1 MDHEEKVVQWFN
13 AVDWIQ
19 AGSRIAAILVVT
31 FLLVFIAR
39 RLISGLEKFT
49 ATHAH
54 DVEAQKRAATVSNV
68 LRKLATILITGIAT
82 LAIFNTLGISILPF
96 LATAGVAGI
105 AIAFGAQSLVK
116 DFFRGFFLLA
126 ENQIRQGDVVEVA
139 GKSGLV
145 EDLTLRY
152 VQLRDYEGNVHY
164 VPNGEIG
171 VVTSS
176 SRTFAYA
183 VVDVTIA
190 LDQDIAPVID
200 VMRETGAQLRAQLGV
215 RREDPRRPGHRRH
228 RGLERSRHHAARA
241 LQGARARAVEREARI
256 PAAAQARVRQGGY
269 PAAALH
275 RDDRGARRAGAPG
288 AGARRPAAIENGVR
302 PHFLNGADPLGG
314 RRPCGSASLLASSGR

>member
-1 MDHEEKVVQWFN
+1 MMGHEEKVVQWFN

-19 AGSRIAAILVVT
+19 AGSRIAAILGVS
-31 FLLVFIAR
+31 FLLVYIAR

-49 ATHAH
+49 ATHAY

-68 LRKLATILITGIAT
+68 LRKLATIFITCIAI

-126 ENQIRQGDVVEVA
+126 ENQIRQGDVVEIA

-183 VVDVTIA
+183 VVDVAIA
-190 LDQDIAPVID
+190 LDQDIAPVIE
-200 VMRETGAQLRAQLGV
+200 VMRETGAQLRANSVFGPKILDELDIAGI
-215 RREDPRRPGHRRH
+215 ESWND
-228 RGLERSRHHAARA
+228 RGITLRARIKVRA
-241 LQGARARAVEREARI
+241 LEQSNVKREYLMRLKHAFDKARI
-256 PAAAQARVRQGGY
+256 KQP
-269 PAAALH
+269 
-275 RDDRGARRAGAPG
+275 RATVTIMERTGAP
-288 AGARRPAAIENGVR
+288 AGPSVPEGPPA
-302 PHFLNGADPLGG
+302 
-314 RRPCGSASLLASSGR
+314 

>member
-1 MDHEEKVVQWFN
+1 MGHEETVVQWFN
-13 AVDWIQ
+13 AVDWIR
-19 AGSRIAAILVVT
+19 AGSRIAAILAVT

-54 DVEAQKRAATVSNV
+54 DVEAKKRAATVSNV
-68 LRKLATILITGIAT
+68 LRKLATILITAIAL

-183 VVDVTIA
+183 VVDIIIA

-200 VMRETGAQLRAQLGV
+200 LMRETGAQMRANSVFGPKILEDLDIAGIEAWNDRGITLRARFKV
-215 RREDPRRPGHRRH
+215 RALEQSNVKREYLMRLKQAFDKADIQQPRSNVTIVE
-228 RGLERSRHHAARA
+228 RGAPAARPPVPE
-241 LQGARARAVEREARI
+241 GP
-256 PAAAQARVRQGGY
+256 PA
-269 PAAALH
+269 
-275 RDDRGARRAGAPG
+275 
-288 AGARRPAAIENGVR
+288 
-302 PHFLNGADPLGG
+302 
-314 RRPCGSASLLASSGR
+314 

>member
-1 MDHEEKVVQWFN
+1 MGHEEKVVAWFN

-19 AGSRIAAILVVT
+19 AGSRIAAILVVS
-31 FLLVFIAR
+31 FLLIFLAR

-49 ATHAH
+49 STHAH
-54 DVEAQKRAATVSNV
+54 DVEAARRAATLSNV
-68 LRKLATILITGIAT
+68 LRKLASILIIVLAT

-126 ENQIRQGDVVEVA
+126 ENQIRQGDVVEIA

-190 LDQDIAPVID
+190 LDQEVAPVIEL
-200 VMRETGAQLRAQLGV
+200 MRDTGVQLRANSMFKDKIL
-215 RREDPRRPGHRRH
+215 EDIDIAGIESWSD
-228 RGLERSRHHAARA
+228 RGITLRAHLKVRA
-241 LQGARARAVEREARI
+241 LEQANVKREYLLRLKHAF
-256 PAAAQARVRQGGY
+256 
-269 PAAALH
+269 
-275 RDDRGARRAGAPG
+275 DAGDIQQPKST
-288 AGARRPAAIENGVR
+288 VM
-302 PHFLNGADPLGG
+302 LV
-314 RRPCGSASLLASSGR
+314 GSAPPAKAPHGTPA

>member
-1 MDHEEKVVQWFN
+1 MKHEERVVEWFN

-19 AGSRIAAILVVT
+19 AGSRIAAILVVS

-54 DVEAQKRAATVSNV
+54 DVEARKRAATVSNV
-68 LRKLATILITGIAT
+68 LRKLASFFIIGIAT

-126 ENQIRQGDVVEVA
+126 ENQIRQGDVVEIA

-171 VVTSS
+171 VVTSA

-183 VVDVTIA
+183 VIDVTIA

-200 VMRETGAQLRAQLGV
+200 LMRETGKQLRASP
-215 RREDPRRPGHRRH
+215 EFKAKI
-228 RGLERSRHHAARA
+228 LEEIDIA
-241 LQGARARAVEREARI
+241 GIETWN
-256 PAAAQARVRQGGY
+256 
-269 PAAALH
+269 
-275 RDDRGARRAGAPG
+275 DRGITLRGRFKVQALEQSNVKREYLMRLKHAFDKADIRQPRSTVTFIEGAP
-288 AGARRPAAIENGVR
+288 RPAPEG
-302 PHFLNGADPLGG
+302 PPGK
-314 RRPCGSASLLASSGR
+314 

>member
-1 MDHEEKVVQWFN
+1 MTGDEKIMQWFST
-13 AVDWIQ
+13 VDWIQ
-19 AGSRIAAILVVT
+19 AGSRIAAILAVT
-31 FLLVFIAR
+31 VLLVYIAR

-54 DVEAQKRAATVSNV
+54 DVEARRRAATVSNV
-68 LRKLATILITGIAT
+68 LRKLATILISAIAV

-126 ENQIRQGDVVEVA
+126 ENQIRQGDVVEIA

-176 SRTFAYA
+176 SRTYAYA
-183 VVDVTIA
+183 VVDVIIA
-190 LDQDIAPVID
+190 LDQDIEPVLEL
-200 VMRETGAQLRAQLGV
+200 MRRTGAQLRAHALYAEKILEDLDIAGVESWNERGITLRARLKVQALEQAAV
-215 RREDPRRPGHRRH
+215 RREYLLRLKQAFDAEGIQQPKSVMMLVGDLPASRPRVPEGP
-228 RGLERSRHHAARA
+228 
-241 LQGARARAVEREARI
+241 
-256 PAAAQARVRQGGY
+256 PA
-269 PAAALH
+269 
-275 RDDRGARRAGAPG
+275 
-288 AGARRPAAIENGVR
+288 
-302 PHFLNGADPLGG
+302 
-314 RRPCGSASLLASSGR
+314 

>member
-1 MDHEEKVVQWFN
+1 VRGYRLEAGMKHEERVVEWFN

-19 AGSRIAAILVVT
+19 AGSRIAAILVVS
-31 FLLVFIAR
+31 FLLIFIAR

-54 DVEAQKRAATVSNV
+54 DVEARKRAATVSNV
-68 LRKLATILITGIAT
+68 LRKLASFFIVGIAI

-126 ENQIRQGDVVEVA
+126 ENQIRQGDVVEIA

-190 LDQDIAPVID
+190 LDQDIQPVVD
-200 VMRETGAQLRAQLGV
+200 VMRRIGKELRANPEFGAKILDDLDIAGI
-215 RREDPRRPGHRRH
+215 ENWTATGITL
-228 RGLERSRHHAARA
+228 RGRIKVRA
-241 LQGARARAVEREARI
+241 LEQANVKREYLLRLKHAFDKSNIQQPKSTVTMLPAV
-256 PAAAQARVRQGGY
+256 
-269 PAAALH
+269 
-275 RDDRGARRAGAPG
+275 
-288 AGARRPAAIENGVR
+288 
-302 PHFLNGADPLGG
+302 PHTKPPEGP
-314 RRPCGSASLLASSGR
+314 PS

>member
-1 MDHEEKVVQWFN
+1 MGHEEKVVKWFN

-19 AGSRIAAILVVT
+19 AGSRIAVI
-31 FLLVFIAR
+31 LLVSWLLIVLAR
-39 RLISGLEKFT
+39 RLIAGLEKFT
-49 ATHAH
+49 ANHAH
-54 DVEAQKRAATVSNV
+54 DIEAKRRAATLSSV
-68 LRKLATILITGIAT
+68 LRKLAAILIGVIAT

-126 ENQIRQGDVVEVA
+126 ENQIRQGDVVEIA

-190 LDQDIAPVID
+190 LDQDIQPVID
-200 VMRETGAQLRAQLGV
+200 VMSQTGKDLRANADFGPKILDDLDIAGI
-215 RREDPRRPGHRRH
+215 ESWTASGITL
-228 RGLERSRHHAARA
+228 RGRIKVRA
-241 LQGARARAVEREARI
+241 LEQSNVKREYLLRLKHAF
-256 PAAAQARVRQGGY
+256 
-269 PAAALH
+269 
-275 RDDRGARRAGAPG
+275 DK
-288 AGARRPAAIENGVR
+288 
-302 PHFLNGADPLGG
+302 ADIQQPKSTVTMV
-314 RRPCGSASLLASSGR
+314 SASPQAKPPEGPPS

>member
-1 MDHEEKVVQWFN
+1 MGHEEQVVQWFN
-13 AVDWIQ
+13 AVDWIR
-19 AGSRIAAILVVT
+19 AGSRIAAILVVS
-31 FLLVFIAR
+31 FILVFIAR
-39 RLISGLEKFT
+39 RLISGLERFT
-49 ATHAH
+49 ATHAL
-54 DVEAQKRAATVSNV
+54 DVEAKRRAATVSNV
-68 LRKLATILITGIAT
+68 LRKLATVFISAIAT

-126 ENQIRQGDVVEVA
+126 ENQIRQGDVVEIA

-190 LDQDIAPVID
+190 LEQDIAPVIE
-200 VMRETGAQLRAQLGV
+200 VMRETGALLRANSQFKDKILDDLDIAGV
-215 RREDPRRPGHRRH
+215 ESWNE
-228 RGLERSRHHAARA
+228 RGITLRARIKVRA
-241 LQGARARAVEREARI
+241 LEQSAVKREYLMRLKHAF
-256 PAAAQARVRQGGY
+256 
-269 PAAALH
+269 
-275 RDDRGARRAGAPG
+275 DK
-288 AGARRPAAIENGVR
+288 
-302 PHFLNGADPLGG
+302 ADIQQPRSTFTLVEPG
-314 RRPCGSASLLASSGR
+314 RRSAPASPEGPPR

>member
-1 MDHEEKVVQWFN
+1 MGVTESMMEHEEKVVQWFN

-19 AGSRIAAILVVT
+19 AGSRIAAILAVS
-31 FLLVFIAR
+31 FLLVFLAR

-54 DVEAQKRAATVSNV
+54 DVEAQRRAATVSNV
-68 LRKLATILITGIAT
+68 LRKLATILITCIAL
-82 LAIFNTLGISILPF
+82 LAIFNTLGIPIMPF

-126 ENQIRQGDVVEVA
+126 ENQIRQGDVVTVA

-183 VVDVTIA
+183 AVDGTTA
-190 LDQDIAPVID
+190 LEQEIAPVID
-200 VMRETGAQLRAQLGV
+200 VMRETGVQLRANAEFGGKILDDLEIAGI
-215 RREDPRRPGHRRH
+215 EAWNE
-228 RGLERSRHHAARA
+228 RGITLRARMKVRA
-241 LQGARARAVEREARI
+241 LEQSNVKREFLLRLKHAFDKANIRQPQSTVTIIERAPA
-256 PAAAQARVRQGGY
+256 PAASSAPEGP
-269 PAAALH
+269 PA
-275 RDDRGARRAGAPG
+275 
-288 AGARRPAAIENGVR
+288 
-302 PHFLNGADPLGG
+302 
-314 RRPCGSASLLASSGR
+314 

>member
-19 AGSRIAAILVVT
+19 AGSRIAAILAVT

-39 RLISGLEKFT
+39 RLIAGLEKFT

-68 LRKLATILITGIAT
+68 LRKLATILISAIAT

-200 VMRETGAQLRAQLGV
+200 VMRETGRAAARQLGV
-215 RREDPRRPGHRRH
+215 RAQDPRRSGHRRH
-228 RGLERSRHHAARA
+228 RSVERSRHHAARA
-241 LQGARARAVEREARI
+241 LQGAGARAVEREARI
-256 PAAAQARVRQGGY
+256 SAAAQARVRQGGY
-269 PAAALH
+269 PAAAL
-275 RDDRGARRAGAPG
+275 DRHDHRAGRTDRAR
-288 AGARRPAAIENGVR
+288 AGARRPAG
-302 PHFLNGADPLGG
+302 
-314 RRPCGSASLLASSGR
+314 

>member
-1 MDHEEKVVQWFN
+1 MGDDDKVVQWFN

-19 AGSRIAAILVVT
+19 AGSRIAAILAVS
-31 FLLVFIAR
+31 FLLVFLAR

-49 ATHAH
+49 ASHAH
-54 DVEAQKRAATVSNV
+54 DVEARKRAATVSNV
-68 LRKLATILITGIAT
+68 LRKLAAIFISALAV

-164 VPNGEIG
+164 VPNGEIA

-183 VVDVTIA
+183 VVDVIIA
-190 LDQDIAPVID
+190 LEQDIAPVIEA
-200 VMRETGAQLRAQLGV
+200 MRETGTQLRNNSVFGEKILEDLEIAGV
-215 RREDPRRPGHRRH
+215 ESWNE
-228 RGLERSRHHAARA
+228 RGITLRARMKVRA
-241 LQGARARAVEREARI
+241 LEQSNVKREYLLRLKHAFDQADIQQPRSTVTFIER
-256 PAAAQARVRQGGY
+256 G
-269 PAAALH
+269 
-275 RDDRGARRAGAPG
+275 GAP
-288 AGARRPAAIENGVR
+288 PAHAVPEG
-302 PHFLNGADPLGG
+302 PPK
-314 RRPCGSASLLASSGR
+314 

>member
-1 MDHEEKVVQWFN
+1 MGDDDKVVQWFS
-13 AVDWIQ
+13 AVNWIQ
-19 AGSRIAAILVVT
+19 AGSRIAAILAVS
-31 FLLVFIAR
+31 FLLVFLAR
-39 RLISGLEKFT
+39 RLISGLERFT
-49 ATHAH
+49 ASHAL
-54 DVEAQKRAATVSNV
+54 DIEARKRAATVSNV
-68 LRKLATILITGIAT
+68 LRKLAAIFISVIAL

-164 VPNGEIG
+164 VPNGEIA

-183 VVDVTIA
+183 VVDVIIA
-190 LDQDIAPVID
+190 LEQEIAPVLD
-200 VMRETGAQLRAQLGV
+200 AMRETGAQLRNNSVFGEKILEDLEIAGV
-215 RREDPRRPGHRRH
+215 ESWNE
-228 RGLERSRHHAARA
+228 RGITLRARMKVRA
-241 LQGARARAVEREARI
+241 LEQSNVKREYLMRLKHAFDHAGIKQPRSTVTFVERL
-256 PAAAQARVRQGGY
+256 PAHAPPEGP
-269 PAAALH
+269 PA
-275 RDDRGARRAGAPG
+275 
-288 AGARRPAAIENGVR
+288 
-302 PHFLNGADPLGG
+302 
-314 RRPCGSASLLASSGR
+314 

>member
-1 MDHEEKVVQWFN
+1 MAHEDKVVEWFN

-19 AGSRIAAILVVT
+19 AGSRIAAILLVSW
-31 FLLVFIAR
+31 LLIAIAR
-39 RLISGLEKFT
+39 RLIAGLEKFT
-49 ATHAH
+49 ASHSH
-54 DVEAQKRAATVSNV
+54 DVEAQKRAATLSSV
-68 LRKLATILITGIAT
+68 LRKLASILIGVIAT

-126 ENQIRQGDVVEVA
+126 ENQIRQGDVVSIA

-176 SRTFAYA
+176 SRTYAFA

-190 LDQDIAPVID
+190 LEQDIQPVLD
-200 VMRETGAQLRAQLGV
+200 LMREVGAAMRANSVWSGKIIDDLDIAGVEAWSDRGITLRARLKV
-215 RREDPRRPGHRRH
+215 
-228 RGLERSRHHAARA
+228 RA
-241 LQGARARAVEREARI
+241 LEQSNVKREFMLRLKQAFDKAGIRQ
-256 PAAAQARVRQGGY
+256 PSSTVMLVTPPGKAAAPEG
-269 PAAALH
+269 P
-275 RDDRGARRAGAPG
+275 P
-288 AGARRPAAIENGVR
+288 
-302 PHFLNGADPLGG
+302 
-314 RRPCGSASLLASSGR
+314 S

>member
-1 MDHEEKVVQWFN
+1 VGAISTKACDTARLVVQWVGSMSHEVKVVQWFN

-19 AGSRIAAILVVT
+19 AGSRILAILVVS
-31 FLLVFIAR
+31 FLLVYVAR

-54 DVEAQKRAATVSNV
+54 DVEAQRRAATVSNV
-68 LRKLATILITGIAT
+68 LRKLATIFISAIAI

-105 AIAFGAQSLVK
+105 AVAFGAQSLVK

-126 ENQIRQGDVVEVA
+126 ENQIRQGDVVEIA

-176 SRTFAYA
+176 SRSFAYA
-183 VVDVTIA
+183 VVDVIIA
-190 LDQDIAPVID
+190 LEQDIAPVIQA
-200 VMRETGAQLRAQLGV
+200 MRETGTQLRAHAEFKDKILDDLDIAGVESWNERGITLRARIKVRALEQANV
-215 RREDPRRPGHRRH
+215 RREYLLRLKHAFDRADIQQPRSTVT
-228 RGLERSRHHAARA
+228 LLDAAR
-241 LQGARARAVEREARI
+241 QPRAPVPEGP
-256 PAAAQARVRQGGY
+256 PA
-269 PAAALH
+269 
-275 RDDRGARRAGAPG
+275 
-288 AGARRPAAIENGVR
+288 
-302 PHFLNGADPLGG
+302 
-314 RRPCGSASLLASSGR
+314 

>member
-1 MDHEEKVVQWFN
+1 MMGHEEKVVQWFN

-31 FLLVFIAR
+31 FLLVYIAR

-68 LRKLATILITGIAT
+68 LRKLATIFITAIAL

-190 LDQDIAPVID
+190 LDQDIQPVIE
-200 VMRETGAQLRAQLGV
+200 VMKEVGAGMRAHNLWSGKMLDDLDIAGIESWTANGITLRGRIKV
-215 RREDPRRPGHRRH
+215 
-228 RGLERSRHHAARA
+228 RA
-241 LQGARARAVEREARI
+241 LEQSNVKREYLLRLKHAFDRHDIQQPRSTVMMI
-256 PAAAQARVRQGGY
+256 PAAANTKPPEG
-269 PAAALH
+269 P
-275 RDDRGARRAGAPG
+275 P
-288 AGARRPAAIENGVR
+288 
-302 PHFLNGADPLGG
+302 
-314 RRPCGSASLLASSGR
+314 S

>member
-1 MDHEEKVVQWFN
+1 MRMDQGDKVWQWFSK
-13 AVDWIQ
+13 VDWIQ
-19 AGSRIAAILVVT
+19 AGTRIAAILAVAFV
-31 FLLVFIAR
+31 LLYIAR

-49 ATHAH
+49 GRHAL
-54 DVEAQKRAATVSNV
+54 DIEARRRAATVSNV
-68 LRKLATILITGIAT
+68 LRKLASILIVAIAV

-126 ENQIRQGDVVEVA
+126 ENQIRQGDVVEIA

-183 VVDVTIA
+183 VVDVIIA
-190 LDQDIAPVID
+190 LEQDIAPVID
-200 VMRETGAQLRAQLGV
+200 VMRETGAQLRANSVFGPKILDDLEIAGV
-215 RREDPRRPGHRRH
+215 ESWNE
-228 RGLERSRHHAARA
+228 RGITL
-241 LQGARARAVEREARI
+241 RARFKVLALEQSSVKREYLMRLKYAF
-256 PAAAQARVRQGGY
+256 
-269 PAAALH
+269 
-275 RDDRGARRAGAPG
+275 DKAGIQQPRSTMMLVG
-288 AGARRPAAIENGVR
+288 QNP
-302 PHFLNGADPLGG
+302 
-314 RRPCGSASLLASSGR
+314 

>member
-1 MDHEEKVVQWFN
+1 MGHEEQVVRWFN

-19 AGSRIAAILVVT
+19 AGSRIAAILAVS

-54 DVEAQKRAATVSNV
+54 DMEARKRAATVSNV
-68 LRKLATILITGIAT
+68 LRKLATILITAIAL

-126 ENQIRQGDVVEVA
+126 ENQIRQGDIVEVA

-176 SRTFAYA
+176 SRAFGYA
-183 VVDVTIA
+183 VVDVAIA
-190 LDQDIAPVID
+190 LDQDIAPVIEL
-200 VMRETGAQLRAQLGV
+200 MRETGAQLRANSVFGEKIL
-215 RREDPRRPGHRRH
+215 EDLDIAGIETWND
-228 RGLERSRHHAARA
+228 RGITL
-241 LQGARARAVEREARI
+241 RARFKVRAHEQANVKREYLMRLKHAFDE
-256 PAAAQARVRQGGY
+256 ADVRQ
-269 PAAALH
+269 PRSTITLFE
-275 RDDRGARRAGAPG
+275 RGAPPERAPVPEGP
-288 AGARRPAAIENGVR
+288 PA
-302 PHFLNGADPLGG
+302 
-314 RRPCGSASLLASSGR
+314 